1 MMKRT
6 ERRSIVYFP
15 EDLLVEILSRVPTKS
30 LARLRS
36 TSKRW
41 NALVKDG
48 RFAKKHYANSP
59 NQSSLVLMV
68 TNFRVDLV
76 SVDYLHG
83 KVTASAKITS
93 QFNLQDHVSKQVD
106 VCNAYHSDG
115 LLVCI
120 TKDNRLVVWN
130 PFSGQT
136 RWIQARNS
144 YNENDY
150 YALGYDD
157 KSPCYKILR
166 MHRVVDDI
174 TVETESEV
182 YDFASNSWRGI
193 GSTTEWFIQQH
204 RSRGMYVKGNT
215 YWLALSKEPPL
226 GHFLLCFDFSTERFQ
241 SLSLPSDINH
251 QTLLGAVLSVTKE
264 EQKLCMLATYGSDER
279 FKSDVWIATKMESTG
294 AMSWS
299 KFRRFHSRIFM
310 SVSVDHENKV
320 LLCCNNLRVS
330 NYNNILHIA
339 GEDKY
344 IHMDHDE
351 ESKRPLLLTY
361 VPSLVQIQQGI

>member
-1 MMKRT
+1 MKRT
-6 ERRSIVYFP
+6 ERRSIIYLP
-15 EDLLVEILSRVPTKS
+15 EDLLVEILSRVPAKS
-30 LARLRS
+30 LVRLRS

-48 RFAKKHYANSP
+48 RFAKKHYANTP
-59 NQSSLVLMV
+59 KHSSLVLMV
-68 TNFRVDLV
+68 TNFRVYLV

-93 QFNLQDHVSKQVD
+93 QFNLQDHLSKQID

-120 TKDNRLVVWN
+120 TKDNSLVVWN
-130 PFSGQT
+130 PCLGQT

-144 YNENDY
+144 YNKNDY

-157 KSPCYKILR
+157 KSSCYKILR

-182 YDFASNSWRGI
+182 YDFASNSWRDI

-204 RSRGMYVKGNT
+204 RSRGMYVKGTT
-215 YWLALSKEPPL
+215 YWLALMSEEPPFD
-226 GHFLLCFDFSTERFQ
+226 HFLLSFDFSTERFQ
-241 SLSLPSDINH
+241 SLSLPLDINH

-299 KFRRFHSRIFM
+299 N
-310 SVSVDHENKV
+310 VSVDHENKV

-344 IHMDHDE
+344 VHLDHDE